1 MRFIGQH
8 IFKFISRFYSSIYF
22 NNVST
27 TVSDPD
33 KFLAIDANNK
43 LVYRTGDNVL
53 DDIGAGTG
61 TMTGVTIT
69 TDSGDGSKASDTS
82 APTADFSIL
91 GASGV
96 GVTNS
101 GVEITVTSVPGEID
115 HNSLLNRV
123 AAEHYRW
130 DTNISATATINASNI
145 PTLNQDTTG
154 TANRAINLLASTSTA
169 VALGSIELGHATDT
183 TIARSAAGVATIEG
197 KIVQTKDKVIHV
209 EAANF
214 TDNLG
219 TSEHFIPFVTTA
231 ESENFSN
238 VTTPMTMPTA
248 GKLLK
253 IHFRSSQHTNVNSNT
268 ISFKLYKISDG
279 TRWSGTNETLIGTKV
294 IDGIARTTHAIADF
308 QDLTTSGASGVN
320 SFAANDMVG
329 VSITHSQAQGTTEKI
344 SVTMVFELDFNSY

>member
-8 IFKFISRFYSSIYF
+8 IWKFISRFYSSVYF
-22 NNVST
+22 NSVEEHD
-27 TVSDPD
+27 SDPD
-33 KFLAIDANNK
+33 KFLAIDADNK
-43 LVYRTGDNVL
+43 LVYRTGTNVL

-61 TMTGVTIT
+61 SITGVTIT
-69 TDSGDGSKASDTS
+69 TDSGGGSTASDTS
-82 APTADFSIL
+82 GSADFSIL
-91 GASGV
+91 GTSGV

-101 GVEITVTSVPGEID
+101 GAEITVTSVPGEID

-154 TANRAINLLASTSTA
+154 TADRAVNLVASTSTA
-169 VALGSIELGHATDT
+169 VALGSIELGHASDT
-183 TIARSAAGVATIEG
+183 TIARSASGVATIEG

-219 TSEHFIPFVTTA
+219 TAEHFIPFVTTS

-253 IHFRSSQHTNVNSNT
+253 IHFRSSQHTNVSGNQIT
-268 ISFKLYKISDG
+268 FKLYKISDG

-294 IDGIARTTHAIADF
+294 IDGIARTTHAVADF
-308 QDLTTSGASGVN
+308 QDLSTSGASGVN
-320 SFAANDMVG
+320 SFAANDMIG